1 MLAEL
6 FAVMAPVLIVAG
18 IGYGWARSGQPYP
31 TDFVARLVLNIGT
44 PCLVLSTLSR
54 TEVDIQAFGQMA
66 LACVAVTL
74 CMGLIGLLLSRL
86 AGYDWKV
93 LLPAYLFPNTG
104 NMGLPISLYAFGEAG
119 LALGVAFF
127 LMLSVGHFTLGMLL
141 SGAERSWRRLLV
153 NPIILSLCA
162 ALLVMLLELQLPR
175 WLANTVNLLGGLSI
189 PMMLVTLGVSLASI
203 RLRHVGA
210 GVLLGALR
218 ILCGA
223 AIGWAVAVA
232 LDLPLL
238 AQGVLVLQSAMP
250 VAVFN
255 YLFAVRANRSPEAVA
270 SLVMCS
276 TLLSFVLLPLL
287 LAWWLPAVG
296 R

>member
-1 MLAEL
+1 MFAEL

-18 IGYGWARSGQPYP
+18 IGYAWVRSGQSYP
-31 TDFVARLVLNIGT
+31 TDFGTRLVLNVGT

-54 TEVDIQAFGQMA
+54 TEVDALAFGQMA
-66 LACVAVTL
+66 LACVAVSVI
-74 CMGLIGLLLSRL
+74 MGAIGLLLSRGL
-86 AGYDWKV
+86 AQDWKV
-93 LLPAYLFPNTG
+93 LVPAYLFPNTG
-104 NMGLPISLYAFGEAG
+104 NMGLPISLYAFGEQG
-119 LALGVAFF
+119 LALAVAFF

-162 ALLVMLLELQLPR
+162 ALAVMLLEVQLPR

-189 PMMLVTLGVSLASI
+189 PMMLITLGVSLASI
-203 RLRHVGA
+203 RPRHIGL
-210 GVLLGALR
+210 GMLLGGLR

-223 AIGWAVAVA
+223 AVGWAIAVA
-232 LDLPLL
+232 LELPPL

-270 SLVMCS
+270 GLVMCS

-287 LAWWLPAVG
+287 LVWWLPLA

>member
-18 IGYGWARSGQPYP
+18 IGYGWVRSGQAYP

-54 TEVDIQAFGQMA
+54 TEVDVHAFGQMA
-66 LACVAVTL
+66 LACVAVSAV
-74 CMGLIGLLLSRL
+74 MGLIGLVLSRFM
-86 AGYDWKV
+86 AQDWKV
-93 LLPAYLFPNTG
+93 LVPAYLFPNTG
-104 NMGLPISLYAFGEAG
+104 NMGLPISLYAFGEHG
-119 LALGVAFF
+119 LALAVAFF
-127 LMLSVGHFTLGMLL
+127 LMLSVGHFTLGMIL
-141 SGAERSWRRLLV
+141 SGAERSWRKLLV
-153 NPIILSLCA
+153 NPIILSLCT
-162 ALLVMLLELQLPR
+162 ALAVMLLDLQLPR
-175 WLANTVNLLGGLSI
+175 WLANTVNLLGGLAI
-189 PMMLVTLGVSLASI
+189 PMMLITLGVSLASI
-203 RLRHVGA
+203 RVQHVGR
-210 GVLLGALR
+210 GMLLGALR

-223 AIGWAVAVA
+223 AVGWGMGAA
-232 LDLPLL
+232 LGLAPL
-238 AQGVLVLQSAMP
+238 AHGVLVLQSAMP

-287 LAWWLPAVG
+287 LVWWMPTAG
-296 R
+296 

>member
-18 IGYGWARSGQPYP
+18 IGYAWVRSGQSYP
-31 TDFVARLVLNIGT
+31 TDFVARLVLNVGT

-54 TEVDIQAFGQMA
+54 TEVDAAAFGQMA
-66 LACVAVTL
+66 LACVLVSL
-74 CMGLIGLLLSRL
+74 CMGVIGLCLSRVM
-86 AGYDWKV
+86 AQDWKV
-93 LLPAYLFPNTG
+93 LVPAYLFPNTG
-104 NMGLPISLYAFGEAG
+104 NMGLPISLYAFGEQG
-119 LALGVAFF
+119 LALAVAFF

-162 ALLVMLLELQLPR
+162 ALAVMLLEVQLPR

-189 PMMLVTLGVSLASI
+189 PMMLITLGVSLASI
-203 RLRHVGA
+203 RPRHVGR
-210 GVLLGALR
+210 GVLLGGLR

-223 AIGWAVAVA
+223 AVGWAITVA
-232 LDLPLL
+232 LELPPL

-270 SLVMCS
+270 GLVMCS

-287 LAWWLPAVG
+287 LVWWLPVA